1 MKRKGFSTTE
11 NTARTEVDAAT
22 FGRSVANTDDL
33 PDGFQMTELGPL
45 PKEWRVVR
53 LGEVFDILQGKS
65 LSAKQNKGVRPRPFL
80 RTSNVY
86 WGYLDLS
93 KLDVMDFTEEEEQKF
108 ALQHGDLLVCEGGDV
123 GRTAMWEGQ
132 MQGVYYQNHL
142 HRLRARDNNVNPA
155 FVMYWLQTAFTLLN
169 LYSGSS
175 NKTTIPNLSRG
186 RLAVFPIPL
195 PPLPEQRAIAH
206 VLRTVQRAKEAT
218 EGVIAALKE
227 LKKSLMQH
235 LFTYGPVPVTERERV
250 PLQETEIGPI
260 PAHWR
265 VVRLGEVAEFGKN
278 RTMQKPKA
286 SLIPFMPMSLLP
298 EDTIYVSQWE
308 MRRDKEIRSGIP
320 IQNGDFLLA
329 KITPSF
335 ENGKQGIV
343 KDIPGGWGYA
353 STEVIPIR
361 PYPELHTEY
370 LAFYLKQ
377 PSIRQELAGKMEGST
392 GRQRLPKMAVQQLL
406 IPLPPLSEQ
415 REIAR
420 MLQAVDAK
428 IAAEERRRAALEELF
443 KTLLHALMSGRMR
456 VPHIVGGEGSCDS
469 APDAD
474 KLPKSED

>member
-11 NTARTEVDAAT
+11 NTARTEVDAVAS
-22 FGRSVANTDDL
+22 GHSVANTEDL
-33 PDGFQMTELGPL
+33 PDGFQMTEIGPL

-53 LGEVFDILQGKS
+53 LGEVLIPVNREERKVAIEDDKKYVLLSVS
-65 LSAKQNKGVRPRPFL
+65 LYA
-80 RTSNVY
+80 
-86 WGYLDLS
+86 
-93 KLDVMDFTEEEEQKF
+93 
-108 ALQHGDLLVCEGGDV
+108 
-123 GRTAMWEGQ
+123 
-132 MQGVYYQNHL
+132 QGVKVKEVVPGASLKTKIWYRAQKGDFLLLKIWARKGSYGFLQQDFPNAIVSGDYPILELQRHL
-142 HRLRARDNNVNPA
+142 ADESFVEYFLSLPMNWQRLNAGAKGATNRQRVHEDQ
-155 FVMYWLQTAFTLLN
+155 FIQLI
-169 LYSGSS
+169 S
-175 NKTTIPNLSRG
+175 
-186 RLAVFPIPL
+186 IPL

-235 LFTYGPVPVTERERV
+235 LFTYGPVPVTKRERV

-260 PAHWR
+260 PAHWQ

-298 EDTIYVSQWE
+298 EDTIYISQWE

-361 PYPELHTEY
+361 PYPKLHTEY

-406 IPLPPLSEQ
+406 IPLPPLAEQ
-415 REIAR
+415 CEIAR

-443 KTLLHALMSGRMR
+443 KTLLRALMSGRMR
-456 VPHIVGGEGSCDS
+456 VPHIVGGEQSCDS

>member
-1 MKRKGFSTTE
+1 MKRKGIFTTE
-11 NTARTEVDAAT
+11 NTESTEVDCVASV
-22 FGRSVANTDDL
+22 RSVMNTEDL

-53 LGEVFDILQGKS
+53 LGEILVETNQR
-65 LSAKQNKGVRPRPFL
+65 VR
-80 RTSNVY
+80 
-86 WGYLDLS
+86 
-93 KLDVMDFTEEEEQKF
+93 EI
-108 ALQHGDLLVCEGGDV
+108 
-123 GRTAMWEGQ
+123 EGQ
-132 MQGVYYQNHL
+132 DIVVLSITRHFGLISQEEKFKKRVASRNLDNYKVVHRGELVYGFPMDEGVIHFLWQYPVGAVSPVYYTWKLYNSQADAHFLDYLLKTPHL
-142 HRLRARDNNVNPA
+142 LRIYEMLQSKTVHRRRIVHPKDFINI
-155 FVMYWLQTAFTLLN
+155 
-169 LYSGSS
+169 S
-175 NKTTIPNLSRG
+175 
-186 RLAVFPIPL
+186 IPL

-235 LFTYGPVPVTERERV
+235 LFTYGPIPVTEREQV
-250 PLQETEIGPI
+250 ELQESEIGPL
-260 PAHWR
+260 PSHWR

-298 EDTIYVSQWE
+298 EDTIYISQWE

-343 KDIPGGWGYA
+343 KEIPGGWGYA

-406 IPLPPLSEQ
+406 IPLPPLDEQ

-420 MLQAVDAK
+420 ILQAVDAK
-428 IAAEERRRAALEELF
+428 IPAEQARREALEGLF
-443 KTLLHALMSGRMR
+443 KTLLQELMSGKRR
-456 VPHIVGGEGSCDS
+456 VGCTTENTEDS
-469 APDAD
+469 
-474 KLPKSED
+474 ER